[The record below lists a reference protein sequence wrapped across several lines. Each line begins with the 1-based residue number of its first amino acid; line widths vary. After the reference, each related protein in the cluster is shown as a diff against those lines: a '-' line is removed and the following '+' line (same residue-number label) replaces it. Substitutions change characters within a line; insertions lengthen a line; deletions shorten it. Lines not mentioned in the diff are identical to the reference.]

1 MRVAP
6 GSGRCRDPCNE
17 TMTEESLPS
26 QPIAAESVAKPP
38 RSGILLLLWLR
49 WMVLRNSIRQA
60 ARERPL
66 RLLGSAFSI
75 LLIWAGLYVMLV
87 WTLGQVKRQVLEGIV
102 ATPLIFT
109 FFFLAL
115 SAMLVFSNAILSYGG
130 LFRRPESTFLMTTP
144 ISTCDVVILRFL
156 ESLILASWSLI
167 LLGIPLMLAIATVRR
182 EESLTFYPLFLGLFL
197 AFLPIPGAFGLL
209 AAWLLALVC
218 PKTPRRT
225 IILVS
230 VLLALL
236 GIWSVRDM
244 IESPPSVGEWLQHFY
259 DRIGLIQNAMLPHSW
274 VSKGINHAMQ
284 GQPASAAFY
293 LYVTT
298 ANALFVSVLA
308 VGLVSRGLP
317 AAFARAQVSGARSV
331 RRSGKVISLVA
342 DIVFAYLP
350 WRQRLLAAKDLKS
363 FARDPLQWTQM
374 AILIGLLGLYVS
386 NVQRLWTDMTEPRLQ
401 VLIAFLNLTAVC
413 LILATFTSRFV
424 FPIVSLETQQLWLLG
439 LLPLRRSGMIL
450 AKFLFAVTITLIV
463 AMAVMGVSVYRLEL
477 PSLLAGAHLLA
488 SAAVCIGLCGVSI
501 GMGARMPVFHER
513 NPARIAGGFGGTV
526 SLLLSIGLVVA
537 SLAAMGVMSI
547 RVDWAASG
555 DGLIGTV
562 AVWLAGVV
570 GLNVLAAAA
579 AMLVGIR
586 HVARLEC

>member
-1 MRVAP
+1 MTQPPTFVDP
-6 GSGRCRDPCNE
+6 ITPVGR
-17 TMTEESLPS
+17 
-26 QPIAAESVAKPP
+26 PP
-38 RSGILLLLWLR
+38 RNGILLLIWLR
-49 WMVLRNSIRQA
+49 WMVLRNSACQA

-87 WTLGQVKRQVLEGIV
+87 WTLAQVKRQVLEGIV

-156 ESLILASWSLI
+156 ESLVLASWSLI
-167 LLGIPLMLAIATVRR
+167 LLGIPLMMAIATVRR
-182 EESLTFYPLFLGLFL
+182 EESLAFYPLFLGLFL

-209 AAWLLALVC
+209 IAWLLALVC

-225 IILVS
+225 MVLVAALL
-230 VLLALL
+230 VLL
-236 GIWSVRDM
+236 GVWSFRDM
-244 IESPPSVGEWLQHFY
+244 LQSPISVTDWLQHFY
-259 DRIGLIQNAMLPHSW
+259 DRIGLIQNAMLPHNW

-284 GQPASAAFY
+284 GQPAPAAFY
-293 LYVTT
+293 LYVTA
-298 ANALFVSVLA
+298 ANALFVSLIA
-308 VGLVSRGLP
+308 VALVSKGLP
-317 AAFARAQVSGARSV
+317 AAFARAQVSCARGV
-331 RRSGKVISLVA
+331 RRSGRVISVIA
-342 DIVFAYLP
+342 DVIFAYLP

-386 NVQRLWTDMTEPRLQ
+386 NVQHLWTDLTEPRLQ

-439 LLPLRRSGMIL
+439 LLPLRRSGMIV
-450 AKFLFAVTITLIV
+450 AKFLFAVTITLVV
-463 AMAVMGVSVYRLEL
+463 ALTVMGVSVYRLDL
-477 PSLLAGAHLLA
+477 PPILAVAHLLA
-488 SAAVCIGLCGVSI
+488 SAAVCVGLCGVSI

-555 DGLIGTV
+555 DGLPHSV
-562 AVWLAGVV
+562 AAWLAGVI
-570 GLNVLAAAA
+570 GLNVFAAAV

-586 HVARLEC
+586 HISRLEC